1 MALEGNRQIIR
12 IRIPILLLCLLGS
25 ILNIRL
31 LWGKRRREEQKGKET
46 SFFPFFLFF
55 PFLVYPAPNLHSTLK
70 TP

>member
-1 MALEGNRQIIR
+1 MALEGNGQIIR

-55 PFLVYPAPNLHSTLK
+55 PFPPQISTLL
-70 TP
+70 